1 MAMKE
6 KFKLHYHQIGPRRF
20 VLGTVILLTILD
32 ILGGYSFK
40 ESWVNNQI
48 SEKVVSLTIQR
59 LQVQMTDLSSD
70 TIAEMSGLVNK
81 TFDFMLILILVNN
94 LFFYFFYLKKKLWA
108 QSYVLFYTLTASILS
123 FTMVLDNNVGAGW
136 KIFNLLCIPI
146 YLYLYLGVKILKTE
160 TVSLPEKKA
169 Q

>member
-6 KFKLHYHQIGPRRF
+6 KFKLHYQQIGPRRF
-20 VLGTVILLTILD
+20 VIGTVILLTILD

-40 ESWVNNQI
+40 ESWINNQM
-48 SEKVVSLTIQR
+48 SEKVVSLTIQS
-59 LQVQMTDLSSD
+59 LQVQMTDLAGDS
-70 TIAEMSGLVNK
+70 IAEMSGLVNNA
-81 TFDFMLILILVNN
+81 FDFMLILILVNN

-123 FTMVLDNNVGAGW
+123 FTMVLDNNVGTAW
-136 KIFNLLCIPI
+136 TLFNLMCIPI
-146 YLYLYLGVKILKTE
+146 YLYLYLGVNILKPE
-160 TVSLPEKKA
+160 TVNLPEKKA

>member
-1 MAMKE
+1 MKE
-6 KFKLHYHQIGPRRF
+6 KFKLHFQQIGPRRF
-20 VLGTVILLTILD
+20 VIGTVILLTILD

-40 ESWVNNQI
+40 QSWINNQM

-59 LQVQMTDLSSD
+59 LQVQMTDLSAD

-81 TFDFMLILILVNN
+81 TFDFMLILILANN

-108 QSYVLFYTLTASILS
+108 QSYVLFYTRTASILS
-123 FTMVLDNNVGAGW
+123 FTMVFDNNVGAGW
-136 KIFNLLCIPI
+136 TIFNLMCIPI
-146 YLYLYLGVKILKTE
+146 YFYLYLGVKILKTE
-160 TVSLPEKKA
+160 TVNLPEKKA